1 MNKFE
6 LTSLV
11 HRSWLAAQS
20 DWKQLE
26 PRMASSLRHAVGSA
40 AIDTFHRLNTVRGLL
55 PVWVSGC
62 VCLVASSHLRGAMV
76 WCYLTRDGARS

>member
-55 PVWVSGC
+55 SLSACVWVCVC
-62 VCLVASSHLRGAMV
+62 VCLLPHLI
-76 WCYLTRDGARS
+76 WCHGVV

>member
-6 LTSLV
+6 LTPLL
-11 HRSWLAAQS
+11 HRSWLVAQS

-26 PRMASSLRHAVGSA
+26 PRMASSLRHAVGGA

-55 PVWVSGC
+55 SLSLC
-62 VCLVASSHLRGAMV
+62 VCLVASSHLRGV
-76 WCYLTRDGARS
+76 LWCGLT